1 MSACQHCGADNDDTR
16 IFCSKCGTRL
26 AGAAAPS
33 APSGAADKPAAGDRL
48 AAAPL
53 PAVRLPKAPLPQAP
67 LPAAPLPAAPLPKAP
82 LPKAPLPKAP
92 LPKAPLPKAPLPAA
106 PLLKAPLPKAPSA
119 GAMRACQDCGTDN
132 DDTRIFCGNCGMR
145 LPEAAAPSA
154 PSGAADKPAAGAGLA
169 APPLPGVPYK
179 RPSRKSKQASRP
191 APAER
196 GATGFLVFSLFWLL
210 VISATLAC
218 VIQMVRA
225 PDNIPD
231 VLGIDTAAAHETFS
245 TLKELV
251 ASPKPISW
259 TVNSKAINQ
268 FLESTIEMKPVDARM
283 SAMSARFQRAF
294 VKLDKGSFALCI
306 DQKFFDAH
314 LYFVLDLEPQG
325 TGAGL
330 GVKTIGGAIGRMPL
344 HPALMPVF
352 LRLFEPTVAG
362 LYQPLGFL
370 KKAKS
375 ATITPEAA
383 TIQWPGTGNTL

>member
-33 APSGAADKPAAGDRL
+33 APSGAADKPADGTSL
-48 AAAPL
+48 AAPSL
-53 PAVRLPKAPLPQAP
+53 PAVRLPAPPLP
-67 LPAAPLPAAPLPKAP
+67 PKAP
-82 LPKAPLPKAP
+82 LPKAPP
-92 LPKAPLPKAPLPAA
+92 
-106 PLLKAPLPKAPSA
+106 A
-119 GAMRACQDCGTDN
+119 GAMRACQGCGTDN
-132 DDTRIFCGNCGMR
+132 DGTRIFCGNCGAR
-145 LPEAAAPSA
+145 LP
-154 PSGAADKPAAGAGLA
+154 GAAAGAGFA
-169 APPLPGVPYK
+169 APPLPGAPYK
-179 RPSRKSKQASRP
+179 RPGRNPNRASRP
-191 APAER
+191 APAGR
-196 GATGFLVFSLFWLL
+196 GATGFLVSSLFWL
-210 VISATLAC
+210 VAISATLAC

-231 VLGIDTAAAHETFS
+231 VLGIDRAAAHETFS

-259 TVNSKAINQ
+259 TVNGKAINQ
-268 FLESTIEMKPVDARM
+268 FLESTIEMKPVEASM
-283 SAMSARFQRAF
+283 SVMSARFQRAF

>member
-1 MSACQHCGADNDDTR
+1 MRACQHCGADNDDAR
-16 IFCSKCGTRL
+16 AFCSKCGTRL
-26 AGAAAPS
+26 ISAVKPAAPPT
-33 APSGAADKPAAGDRL
+33 PSGAADKPADGASL
-48 AAAPL
+48 ASPPL
-53 PAVRLPKAPLPQAP
+53 PAAP
-67 LPAAPLPAAPLPKAP
+67 LPAAPLPAAPLPAVRLPAAPLPAAPLPAVPLPKAP

-92 LPKAPLPKAPLPAA
+92 LP
-106 PLLKAPLPKAPSA
+106 

-145 LPEAAAPSA
+145 LPEAASAAPSA

-383 TIQWPGTGNTL
+383 TIQWPGTGNTR